1 MIISLVNL
9 LQLGRKSEQIIPFQ
23 EKHVC
28 IKFYL
33 NYVAISARPGWT
45 FASRP
50 GPGRDDLDP
59 GRDRDRDRDDFKN
72 PAGTGIRVIPAG
84 IPGF

>member
-1 MIISLVNL
+1 MDTIMSGLKGMDIGN
-9 LQLGRKSEQIIPFQ
+9 
-23 EKHVC
+23 
-28 IKFYL
+28 
-33 NYVAISARPGWT
+33 SARPGWT